1 MAWLRYLHDVSLK
14 IFSKKLKSLLPF
26 TVYNAAA
33 PEIDKL
39 IMLATNVWYLESQG
53 MFSMKDTKVSI
64 KSAAERL
71 KQNVII
77 KKLSGFQSNCF
88 ERGYGKKM
96 KMHVKTRNLLSL

>member
-1 MAWLRYLHDVSLK
+1 
-14 IFSKKLKSLLPF
+14 
-26 TVYNAAA
+26 
-33 PEIDKL
+33 
-39 IMLATNVWYLESQG
+39 

-88 ERGYGKKM
+88 ERGYEKKM